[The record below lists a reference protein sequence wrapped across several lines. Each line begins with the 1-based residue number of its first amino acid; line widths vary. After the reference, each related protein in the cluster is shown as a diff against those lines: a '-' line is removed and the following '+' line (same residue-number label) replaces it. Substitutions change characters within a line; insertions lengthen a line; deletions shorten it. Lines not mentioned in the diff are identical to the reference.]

1 MKNKLKCIQSRLIDL
16 AYQQMESPECVDTK
30 ELGEVVDIIKDID
43 EAIYYCT
50 VVKAMEDGH
59 DVSAIT
65 VNTATHGAM
74 DTTDHNNR
82 IDVLNM

>member
-1 MKNKLKCIQSRLIDL
+1 MKKDKLKCIQSQLIEL
-16 AYQQMESPECVDTK
+16 AYQQMENPECVDAK

-50 VVKAMEDGH
+50 VVKAMEAGH

-74 DTTDHNNR
+74 DVDHNDR
-82 IDVLNM
+82 IDVVHM

>member
-1 MKNKLKCIQSRLIDL
+1 MKDKLKCIQSKLIAL
-16 AYQQMESPECVDTK
+16 AYQQLESPECVDAK
-30 ELGEVVDIIKDID
+30 ELGAVVDIIKDID

-50 VVKAMEDGH
+50 VVKAMENGH

-82 IDVLNM
+82 IDVVNM

>member
-1 MKNKLKCIQSRLIDL
+1 MKEKLRCIQSKLIEL
-16 AYQQMESPECVDTK
+16 AYEQMESPECVDAQ

-50 VVKAMEDGH
+50 VVKAMEDGQ
-59 DVSAIT
+59 DVSAFT
-65 VNTATHGAM
+65 ANTATHGAM

-82 IDVLNM
+82 IDVVNM

>member
-1 MKNKLKCIQSRLIDL
+1 MKKKLKCIQSKLIDL
-16 AYQQMESPECVDTK
+16 AYEQMENPECVNTE
-30 ELGEVVDIIKDID
+30 ELGEVIDIIKDID

-65 VNTATHGAM
+65 ATHEAM
-74 DTTDHNNR
+74 DTDHNNR
-82 IDVLNM
+82 IDVVNM

>member
-1 MKNKLKCIQSRLIDL
+1 MKKKLKCIQSKLIDL
-16 AYQQMESPECVDTK
+16 AYEQMENPECVDAE
-30 ELGEVVDIIKDID
+30 ELGEVIDIIKDID

-74 DTTDHNNR
+74 DITDHNNR
-82 IDVLNM
+82 IDVVNM

>member
-1 MKNKLKCIQSRLIDL
+1 MKKKLKCIQSKLIDL
-16 AYQQMESPECVDTK
+16 AYQQMENPECVDAK

-50 VVKAMEDGH
+50 VVKAMEAGH

-65 VNTATHGAM
+65 VDTTTHGAI
-74 DTTDHNNR
+74 DTDHNNR
-82 IDVLNM
+82 IDIVNM

>member
-1 MKNKLKCIQSRLIDL
+1 MKDKLKCIQSKLIDL
-16 AYQQMESPECVDTK
+16 AYQQMESPECVDAK

-59 DVSAIT
+59 DVGAIT

-82 IDVLNM
+82 IDVVNM

>member
-1 MKNKLKCIQSRLIDL
+1 MKKKLKCIQSKLIDL
-16 AYQQMESPECVDTK
+16 AYQQMESPECVDAK

-65 VNTATHGAM
+65 ATHGAM

-82 IDVLNM
+82 IDVVNM

>member
-1 MKNKLKCIQSRLIDL
+1 MKEKLRCIQSKLIEL
-16 AYQQMESPECVDTK
+16 AYEQMESPECVDAQ

-50 VVKAMEDGH
+50 VVKAMEDGQ
-59 DVSAIT
+59 DVSAFT

-74 DTTDHNNR
+74 DTDNNNR
-82 IDVLNM
+82 IDVVNM

>member
-1 MKNKLKCIQSRLIDL
+1 MKDKLRCIQSKLIEL
-16 AYQQMESPECVDTK
+16 AYEQMESPECVDAQ

-50 VVKAMEDGH
+50 VVKVMEDGH

-65 VNTATHGAM
+65 ATHGTM

-82 IDVLNM
+82 IDVVNM